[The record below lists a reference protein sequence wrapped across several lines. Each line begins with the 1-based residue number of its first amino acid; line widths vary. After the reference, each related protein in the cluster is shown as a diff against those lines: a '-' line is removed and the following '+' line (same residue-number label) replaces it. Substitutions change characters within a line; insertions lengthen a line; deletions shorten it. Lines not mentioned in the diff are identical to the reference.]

1 MASRSVPRMPRRSNP
16 YPVAL
21 PSVRGLAR
29 WPSAGRRALFFCGR
43 AGVRLG
49 GSRRTQMYP
58 FSRCLPLVQG
68 AVPHTAPWRASGA
81 TPPAPHLDRA
91 PRPTGTAPVAR
102 GQGHAQERAYETSL
116 SPL

>member
-29 WPSAGRRALFFCGR
+29 WHGAGRRALYFCGM
-43 AGVRLG
+43 GSVRLG

-68 AVPHTAPWRASGA
+68 AVPHTAPWV
-81 TPPAPHLDRA
+81 PRA
-91 PRPTGTAPVAR
+91 PRRPHRLLTAPLAPTRTAPVAR
-102 GQGHAQERAYETSL
+102 GTGARPGARV
-116 SPL
+116 

>member
-29 WPSAGRRALFFCGR
+29 WPRAGRRALFFCGR
-43 AGVRLG
+43 GGVRLG
-49 GSRRTQMYP
+49 GSRQTQMYP

-68 AVPHTAPWRASGA
+68 AVPRPAPWRLGRPAACAASD
-81 TPPAPHLDRA
+81 PPLPPPGP
-91 PRPTGTAPVAR
+91 PRSPEGL
-102 GQGHAQERAYETSL
+102 GHAQERADETSL

>member
-16 YPVAL
+16 DPVAL

-29 WPSAGRRALFFCGR
+29 WPGAGLRALFFCGR
-43 AGVRLG
+43 GGVRLG

-68 AVPHTAPWRASGA
+68 AVPHTAPWL
-81 TPPAPHLDRA
+81 PRA
-91 PRPTGTAPVAR
+91 PRLTRRLLPAPLAPTGTAPIAR
-102 GQGHAQERAYETSL
+102 GAGARPGARV
-116 SPL
+116 

>member
-29 WPSAGRRALFFCGR
+29 WPRAGLRALFFCGR
-43 AGVRLG
+43 GGVRLG

-68 AVPHTAPWRASGA
+68 AVPHTAPWV
-81 TPPAPHLDRA
+81 PRA
-91 PRPTGTAPVAR
+91 PRRTRRLSPAPLSPTGTAPVAR
-102 GQGHAQERAYETSL
+102 GAGARPGARV
-116 SPL
+116 